1 MARRNEGASP
11 QRAVIEEQRSQTA
24 VCAKTPRAAVLLAAA
39 GVGSA
44 LTARCGD
51 APTSPPWP
59 QPKSLAAG
67 PLGVFKLA
75 LRRRVQGIHPNKLRK
90 NLRKRNDGTLDSLD
104 FAIVVSHW
112 KSINDFFGAWLGEHS
127 EVASQSTVWV
137 ILLF

>member
-1 MARRNEGASP
+1 
-11 QRAVIEEQRSQTA
+11 
-24 VCAKTPRAAVLLAAA
+24 LAAA

-75 LRRRVQGIHPNKLRK
+75 LRRKVQGIHPNKLRK
-90 NLRKRNDGTLDSLD
+90 NLRKRNGGTLD
-104 FAIVVSHW
+104 FALVVSRW
-112 KSINDFFGAWLGEHS
+112 KSINDFLWLGFFALQRLNEKG
-127 EVASQSTVWV
+127 
-137 ILLF
+137 